1 MVEFLV
7 IDDYLIYELMK
18 RIMRHFVPF
27 RFFQI
32 QEAVLGRWVN
42 DAGRMDRRT
51 LALVI
56 LAHAADVLENAF
68 APLSDDDYE
77 VAMRR
82 VRTLLDLDFEVE
94 ATKRN
99 ANPVLWAVFA
109 AFTK

>member
-1 MVEFLV
+1 MFKRLLKLKNYNDRE
-7 IDDYLIYELMK
+7 IIYK
-18 RIMRHFVPF
+18 KCIFYIS
-27 RFFQI
+27 QI
-32 QEAVLGRWVN
+32 QEAVLSRWVN

-77 VAMRR
+77 LAMRR
-82 VRTLLDLDFEVE
+82 VRTLLDLDFEAE
-94 ATKRN
+94 AAKPN

>member
-1 MVEFLV
+1 
-7 IDDYLIYELMK
+7 
-18 RIMRHFVPF
+18 
-27 RFFQI
+27 
-32 QEAVLGRWVN
+32 
-42 DAGRMDRRT
+42 MDRRT
-51 LALVI
+51 LALII

-82 VRTLLDLDFEVE
+82 VRTLLDLDFEAE
-94 ATKRN
+94 ANKPN